1 MKQSSSSWGLNQIFF
16 NEWRFLIAKRWDWNL
31 QFRFKTAK
39 NSIWLFSQENRQNN
53 RHATILIAVENAKQ
67 AQTAI
72 ENRLCIA
79 ENWLITEKC
88 QNFLFKK
95 QCLNCQRFDHSTRAC
110 FAQSICQICAEEHNT
125 SQHNCNIYNIQ
136 GQICPHAILKC
147 SNCEESHTAN
157 SNTCEFKTSIENKST
172 KYSQNMQK
180 KQQSRTQSF
189 QVVIDNVEKW

>member
-1 MKQSSSSWGLNQIFF
+1 MNEDFSLLKDEIEIF
-16 NEWRFLIAKRWDWNL
+16 NSDLKL
-31 QFRFKTAK
+31 LK
-39 NSIWLFSQENRQNN
+39 NSTWLSSQENRQINK
-53 RHATILIAVENAKQ
+53 HATILIAVEDAKQ

-79 ENWLITEKC
+79 GNWLIAEKC

-95 QCLNCQRFDHSTRAC
+95 QCLNCQRFDHSTKAC

-125 SQHNCNIYNIQ
+125 SQHNCNICNTQ
-136 GQICPHAILKC
+136 DQICSHTILKC
-147 SNCEESHTAN
+147 SNCGENHTAN

-180 KQQSRTQSF
+180 KQQTKSQSF